1 MRKMCT
7 TLAGIILVLGIIC
20 SIILAW
26 NNGVVED
33 YDSYHGIE
41 EKRSF
46 LLTVMWFVCGIF
58 VTVVEAV
65 ILNAIGEI
73 LENQEYIVK
82 KISDVE
88 SKVAFVERKD
98 KDENDLKYNGSWK
111 CSECGRV
118 NASYIGTCACG
129 KSK

>member
-1 MRKMCT
+1 MKKMCT

-26 NNGVVED
+26 NNGVVVD
-33 YDSYHGIE
+33 YDLYHGIE

-46 LLTVMWFVCGIF
+46 LFTVMWFVCGIF

-73 LENQEYIVK
+73 LENQEYIMK

-88 SKVAFVERKD
+88 SKVAFVERKG

>member
-1 MRKMCT
+1 MKKMCT

-26 NNGVVED
+26 NNGVVVD
-33 YDSYHGIE
+33 YDLYHGIE

-46 LLTVMWFVCGIF
+46 LFTVMWFVCGIF

-73 LENQEYIVK
+73 LENQEYIMK

-88 SKVAFVERKD
+88 SKVAFVERKE